1 MFHSILY
8 LYNNL
13 FFIQLLVGIKDTNDH
28 LVSVTLRTL
37 ADLVSILGAATV
49 IGGKR
54 AKLFNDGRPKNSAR
68 RSISK
73 PRESFANHHSA
84 TEIIRS
90 NQNNFENLNGAATH
104 ELPERPR
111 PDGEEEET
119 STEEI
124 EPSVDEDLEN
134 WDDWEVN
141 ENQIAENVQTIINT
155 AIDDSDVK
163 TEDKQSDLENNKN
176 VDDKNKPKK
185 PLLSIQQLD
194 IKSQLNVDNSGD
206 EFDFFQDMEPV
217 INNSNKYFVEADTIS
232 KSTSDEIS
240 SKLAVRADQTT
251 DDGWDNGGWE

>member
-1 MFHSILY
+1 M
-8 LYNNL
+8 
-13 FFIQLLVGIKDTNDH
+13 
-28 LVSVTLRTL
+28 VSVTLRTL

-73 PRESFANHHSA
+73 PRESFTAHHA
-84 TEIIRS
+84 TNRIIHT
-90 NQNNFENLNGAATH
+90 NQNNFENLNGTATH

-119 STEEI
+119 STEEL

-141 ENQIAENVQTIINT
+141 GNQITDNVQTITNT
-155 AIDDSDVK
+155 AIEDSNTK
-163 TEDKQSDLENNKN
+163 TEDTQIELLNGKVL
-176 VDDKNKPKK
+176 DDKHNNPKK
-185 PLLSIQQLD
+185 PLPSIQQLD
-194 IKSQLNVDNSGD
+194 IKSQLNVDNTGD

-217 INNSNKYFVEADTIS
+217 IHNSNKFLIEAGSIEGTEE
-232 KSTSDEIS
+232 KIS
-240 SKLAVRADQTT
+240 SKLAVSIDQSTE
-251 DDGWDNGGWE
+251 DGWDNNGWE